1 MAISAKAS
9 VAAQNGSAGSLF
21 FFFVMNYIVK
31 TSSLHTCGEARKVHS
46 ISAEIQKPNRRH
58 IKISACKTP
67 SLDYSSPLS
76 KCAMFELCTNVVPQS
91 QLCSGKMWP
100 EGLAIAFSPQ
110 NVLPKAQA
118 FSSALRTRKPDDS
131 SWGVHPSFVPR
142 RVILGDTS
150 YALLHWIVA
159 QMLVYILAFV
169 SLNETKVN
177 KKLFGLF
184 L

>member
-1 MAISAKAS
+1 
-9 VAAQNGSAGSLF
+9 
-21 FFFVMNYIVK
+21 
-31 TSSLHTCGEARKVHS
+31 
-46 ISAEIQKPNRRH
+46 
-58 IKISACKTP
+58 
-67 SLDYSSPLS
+67 
-76 KCAMFELCTNVVPQS
+76 MFELCTNVGPRS

-118 FSSALRTRKPDDS
+118 FSPALRTRKPDDS
-131 SWGVHPSFVPR
+131 SWGVPPSFVPT

-159 QMLVYILAFV
+159 QMLVYILTFV

-177 KKLFGLF
+177 KKLFSLF